1 MTTFARI
8 IRQLFFGAVYLFLA
22 IGIVYW
28 SYGKFFPTLPSCG
41 DGIQNQDETGIDC
54 GGVCEKECPP
64 APLPSDVQN
73 IQIAWVKAVASDV
86 NAYDLAAKIIN
97 PNKYWGIESFNY
109 EIDVKDKA
117 SALILVKTGKA
128 YILPD
133 SYDYI
138 IIPSQKIDAEVGGLD
153 IKLTQ
158 QKWRSVSEDY
168 SGVSSVSLP
177 IKGGQYGLT
186 EDKSGTVAASGI
198 LANKTPYDFDKID
211 IKIVLLDSAG
221 ELLGANVLDMRAMFS
236 GEERYFRSIWSTPPK
251 GMVSSVDFKAT
262 ANIFNSQNFM
272 RRYGTEE
279 KFQQR

>member
-1 MTTFARI
+1 MTTFGRI
-8 IRQLFFGAVYLFLA
+8 IRQTFFGVIFLFLL
-22 IGIVYW
+22 IGTAYW
-28 SYGKFFPTLPSCG
+28 GYTKIFPTLPTCG
-41 DGIQNQDETGIDC
+41 DGIQNQDEAGIDC

-64 APLPSDVQN
+64 APLPSDVQS
-73 IQIAWVKAVASDV
+73 IQTAWVKAVASDV
-86 NAYDLAAKIIN
+86 NAYDLVAKIIN
-97 PNKYWGIESFNY
+97 PNKYWGIESFDY
-109 EIDVKDKA
+109 EISVKDNA
-117 SALILVKTGKA
+117 GAIILTKTGKS

-138 IIPSQKIDAEVGGLD
+138 IVPSQKIDAGIGGLD
-153 IKLTQ
+153 INLTRE
-158 QKWRSVSEDY
+158 KWRSVNEDY
-168 SGVSSVSLP
+168 GGASSVLLP

-186 EDKSGTVAASGI
+186 EDKSGTVAASGV

-211 IKIVLLDSAG
+211 IKIALLDSAG

-251 GMVSSVDFKAT
+251 GMVSSVDFRAT
-262 ANIFNSQNFM
+262 ANIFNSRNFM